1 MTTGCA
7 SCRMINQLP
16 VFFFTVRSSLNWFV
30 YVLFFALFT
39 LLTSSFA
46 QIQAASILEGF
57 CLLDRNECKLPFEVQ
72 WVLFKVLTMNMNIDI
87 DLCSVE
93 TAMCMHSQVSFC
105 FI

>member
-1 MTTGCA
+1 
-7 SCRMINQLP
+7 MINQLP

-46 QIQAASILEGF
+46 QIQASSILEGF
-57 CLLDRNECKLPFEVQ
+57 CLFDRNECKLPFEVQ
-72 WVLFKVLTMNMNIDI
+72 WVLFKLVTMNMNMNIDI
-87 DLCSVE
+87 DMCYVE
-93 TAMCMHSQVSFC
+93 IAMCMHSQLSFY